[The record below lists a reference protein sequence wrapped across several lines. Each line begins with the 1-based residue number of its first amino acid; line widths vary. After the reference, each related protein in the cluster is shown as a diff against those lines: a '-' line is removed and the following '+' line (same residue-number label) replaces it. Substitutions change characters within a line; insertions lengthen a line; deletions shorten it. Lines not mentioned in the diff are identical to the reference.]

1 MRAHVHLY
9 STALVRGVLALRSAM
24 TEYVSAY
31 NAVGQKQTSDTKRL
45 CDTLQPL
52 SDGLASVRP
61 DLQSRFEAIMRLR
74 WFCNK
79 LFMDEPETLMKKRLL
94 VRSL

>member
-31 NAVGQKQTSDTKRL
+31 NAVGQKTDIRHKASLRYFTA
-45 CDTLQPL
+45 PL
-52 SDGLASVRP
+52 RRP
-61 DLQSRFEAIMRLR
+61 GQCQAGSSI
-74 WFCNK
+74 
-79 LFMDEPETLMKKRLL
+79 
-94 VRSL
+94 